1 MNRDVAVALV
11 RRIYEDGYN
20 RGIEAVFDECYTPD
34 FQHHSKVI
42 FDVPPAG
49 EGEKESMR
57 RFRAAIPDVSFEILE
72 ILSDANKVVVRL
84 MIEGTPQ
91 GSYGTIE
98 AGGTFSS
105 HVLVL
110 FRVEGDRVAEEWLFV
125 DGGGR

>member
-1 MNRDVAVALV
+1 MDRDAAKALV

-20 RGIEAVFDECYTPD
+20 RGIESVFDECYAPG

-42 FDVPPAG
+42 HDVPPAG

-57 RFRAAIPDVSFEILE
+57 RFRAAIPDVTFEILE
-72 ILSDANKVVVRL
+72 ILTDADKVVVRVQ
-84 MIEGTPQ
+84 IEGTPQ
-91 GSYGTIE
+91 GRYGTIE
-98 AGGTFSS
+98 AGGTFSN

-125 DGGGR
+125 DGGA